1 MKTARNKPA
10 ANYSRPGQMLRQVP
24 PDSQEL
30 YLPLPTPAR
39 TQAELQ
45 GFGKEKKKKQ
55 DYLIDREEGEKVGR
69 SGREKERN
77 KSSIYWLTPQIP
89 A

>member
-45 GFGKEKKKKQ
+45 GFGKEKKKTG
-55 DYLIDREEGEKVGR
+55 LADRQR
-69 SGREKERN
+69 RGREGGEVGERERE
-77 KSSIYWLTPQIP
+77 K
-89 A
+89 